1 MHRSSSSTRH
11 QNSYEASPRYTHTF
25 IWWATSSENLP
36 NQVLDRLEDSQN
48 NLLLSVASVWEIQ
61 IKCQN
66 GKLQLNRSLS
76 QLVVNQQTNNDLK
89 MLSIVLDHVYALQ
102 MLPNVHRDP
111 FDRIMIAQAV
121 VEDLPFVSA
130 DALLDGYPIQRIW

>member
-1 MHRSSSSTRH
+1 MRLLLD
-11 QNSYEASPRYTHTF
+11 THTF
-25 IWWATSSENLP
+25 IWWATSAGNLP

-48 NLLLSVASVWEIQ
+48 DLLLSIASVWEIQ

-66 GKLQLNRSLS
+66 GKLELDRPLS

-89 MLSIVLDHVYALQ
+89 MLSIALDHVYALQ
-102 MLPNVHRDP
+102 SLPSVHRDP

-130 DALLDGYPIQRIW
+130 DSLLDGYPIQRMW